1 MKRIS
6 IIVILC
12 ITLCQTLPAQEAAR
26 WLRRNAVSPDGSTIA
41 FVYQGDIFTVGI
53 KAENVSFAYDDDDKH
68 RNVLENIT
76 FAPIHHGIMTKEE
89 ARAKAEALLKKLW
102 MSSCMRVFLREDKE

>member
-12 ITLCQTLPAQEAAR
+12 ITLCQALSAQEAAR

-53 KAENVSFAYDDDDKH
+53 NGGDAKQITSAASFETNPVWTRDGRKIVFASYREGSEDIY
-68 RNVLENIT
+68 IT
-76 FAPIHHGIMTKEE
+76 
-89 ARAKAEALLKKLW
+89 
-102 MSSCMRVFLREDKE
+102 SS